1 MAAMTS
7 AENQQLG
14 NKLIFIN
21 EFFSE
26 GLGESVFPRVR
37 RISKSTGR
45 LKLGWC
51 TIFIRLRSRG
61 AFLRLCAD
69 YCAYGAS
76 CLLLGTC

>member
-26 GLGESVFPRVR
+26 GLGERVFFLGLGEFQ
-37 RISKSTGR
+37 SQQGGR
-45 LKLGWC
+45 SWVGVPYL
-51 TIFIRLRSRG
+51 FDYAPG
-61 AFLRLCAD
+61 ALF
-69 YCAYGAS
+69 
-76 CLLLGTC
+76 